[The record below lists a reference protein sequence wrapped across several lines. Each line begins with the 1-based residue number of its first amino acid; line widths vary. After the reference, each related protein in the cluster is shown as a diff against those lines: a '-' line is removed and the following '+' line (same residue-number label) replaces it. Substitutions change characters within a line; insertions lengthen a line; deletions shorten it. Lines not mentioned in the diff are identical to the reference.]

1 MVNILEQYFVQFDEL
16 VLPTIGSISLVKIP
30 AKWTGGTLEAPIVS
44 IEFSTVKTK
53 PSAHFFSFLA
63 DALSVS
69 NEQAAIQYEI
79 FLQKCFE
86 EQNAILKIG
95 NLGSV
100 HKTGDQFNWVSSF
113 QSASY
118 FKDISISPIA
128 IDVEEQVVSVKKVKW
143 ELVAL
148 ILSLIA
154 IVAILYKLL

>member
-1 MVNILEQYFVQFDEL
+1 VLDLILQSNLEFVDYYFFWVTFR
-16 VLPTIGSISLVKIP
+16 KIP
-30 AKWTGGTLEAPIVS
+30 LIKSPPVA
-44 IEFSTVKTK
+44 FSRERVKTF
-53 PSAHFFSFLA
+53 SHFFSFLA